1 MSTFLCS
8 LNFRRMPY
16 VVIQYINSDKEG
28 RSEVVAVP
36 ENWIKENK
44 LWCPLSTYV
53 HTWRKSIEKQVDP
66 KENWKSFD
74 IVKTWKTTESLE
86 EANKIADDLI
96 AGEEEV
102 SETSLIVPV
111 QPNVERIH
119 HPEHSYEAVLKELKK
134 QRKFLEA
141 IYHEVKK
148 DKSSARG
155 TTDIDE
161 IIKTL
166 PFKTVTNF
174 IETESKL
181 NEDEKFCNTMVRK
194 YVGLF
199 LRVRLICSDKFYFIT
214 FIYMSALVKI
224 FQIDLLR
231 NFGGTTKED
240 FVRNILKA
248 CFSGDV
254 CRGVNFTGKNDKV
267 QLKETRFYSLMLVVA
282 MEKYSSNDISGVV
295 MEWMRTKAYN
305 SKRIPKKK
313 INPTTP
319 KKQPTPK
326 RNPTPKSKQ
335 RNATPQKGKTP
346 SKAHARHHSTKLKR
360 LQSFRSRM
368 AANISNSADVTVP
381 DEVPESSSSAQST
394 S

>member
-181 NEDEKFCNTMVRK
+181 NEDEKFCNTM
-194 YVGLF
+194 
-199 LRVRLICSDKFYFIT
+199 
-214 FIYMSALVKI
+214 
-224 FQIDLLR
+224 IDLLR